1 MQPPTCRGIRIR
13 STYDAHRII
22 RAVELGVL
30 PITQRR
36 LDGEERKALRS
47 GDVWVWE
54 ERGTGSDNTG
64 LGIERWTDGR
74 TYGPSRVRDD
84 FLFYSER
91 DMEPFQPQGPYIH
104 RDRESLVKQTYSV
117 FIRERNGRQKKWHI
131 TAYFSQSSVEDLAT
145 VDHIPA
151 VACLPVPEGRYTSA
165 RSSKHKSRE
174 DGRRTRSRDGSDDFM
189 PQSPVD
195 RGWPV
200 YAPYGAVS
208 AAPQGGSVPQY
219 AQPRSATPGMRPS
232 MPQRSTSSGSTGLV
246 PLSYLQ
252 NPPLSPSHRHPEDEK
267 VLRSLTFGA

>member
-54 ERGTGSDNTG
+54 ERGTGTDNTG

-91 DMEPFQPQGPYIH
+91 DLEPFQPHGPYIS
-104 RDRESLVKQTYSV
+104 RDKESLVKQTYSV
-117 FIRERNGRQKKWHI
+117 FIRERSGHQKKWHI
-131 TAYFSQSSVEDLAT
+131 TAYFSQSGVDDLAT

-165 RSSKHKSRE
+165 RSSKHK
-174 DGRRTRSRDGSDDFM
+174 GRDENRRQRSRDGPDDYL
-189 PQSPVD
+189 PQSPVE
-195 RGWPV
+195 RGWPL
-200 YAPYGAVS
+200 YAPYSPTPASS
-208 AAPQGGSVPQY
+208 ASTMPPY
-219 AQPRSATPGMRPS
+219 MMQPRNLQVRGLSDRP
-232 MPQRSTSSGSTGLV
+232 GSTAGLV

-252 NPPLSPSHRHPEDEK
+252 NPPLSPSNRHPEDEK
-267 VLRSLTFGA
+267 VLRSLTYGT

>member
-1 MQPPTCRGIRIR
+1 MQLPTCRGIRIR
-13 STYDAHRII
+13 STHDAHRII

-91 DMEPFQPQGPYIH
+91 DQEPFQPSAPYAAQNGL
-104 RDRESLVKQTYSV
+104 SLVKQTYSV
-117 FIRERNGRQKKWHI
+117 FIRGANGI
-131 TAYFSQSSVEDLAT
+131 GLPAAYFSQATVEDLAT
-145 VDHIPA
+145 VDHMPS
-151 VACLPVPEGRYTSA
+151 VARIPVPDGRYTSA
-165 RSSKHKSRE
+165 RSNKHKGRE
-174 DGRRTRSRDGSDDFM
+174 EVRRPRHGSDSSY
-189 PQSPVD
+189 SPTSEYSAYTPFD
-195 RGWPV
+195 MASGYSAGYLAARPRT
-200 YAPYGAVS
+200 GAVP
-208 AAPQGGSVPQY
+208 AGRLADP
-219 AQPRSATPGMRPS
+219 SAT
-232 MPQRSTSSGSTGLV
+232 LV

-252 NPPLSPSHRHPEDEK
+252 NPSLNPAQRYPEDEK
-267 VLRSLTFGA
+267 VLRTLTFGA